1 MCFCIVPHHFMFFF
15 IARGVFVVGI
25 NCWKSRQLCFLSGIY
40 VVVVLYRQLDL
51 PQPIKI
57 TYIRKLILS
66 FVIYVFIYPHK
77 RYCSMLD
84 SLIIIDLCML
94 RTTHRRGDKQKRC
107 KPGKQSYSL
116 SKLNY
121 LISYS
126 SSYMQRVQN
135 LKLQSFYLLER
146 KFLLLM

>member
-1 MCFCIVPHHFMFFF
+1 MVYHLSLSIGTHISTIYNVFLYCAAPFYVFFF

-94 RTTHRRGDKQKRC
+94 RTTHRRGGETNKSAVNQENKVIAWV
-107 KPGKQSYSL
+107 
-116 SKLNY
+116 N
-121 LISYS
+121 
-126 SSYMQRVQN
+126 
-135 LKLQSFYLLER
+135 
-146 KFLLLM
+146 